1 MSREV
6 GIDWDNLAALMDIP
20 YPEREEI
27 RVNYAKYPSFSSK
40 AEQVLKLYNQSECF
54 RRDTLLKY
62 LEELKRYDVK
72 KKMLPM
78 DDQVLHD

>member
-20 YPEREEI
+20 YSEREEI

-40 AEQVLKLYNQSECF
+40 AEQVLKRYNNSDCF
-54 RRDTLLKY
+54 DRNTLIKY